1 MALQN
6 GEMNVNVSQA
16 SLAGQHTKMRHIAVK
31 GSLSHQNEQIE
42 THNVETEGS
51 IRPSECTMARNWKG
65 VKACEGSGVRNCVIP
80 HKQHVFIIRVPAG
93 AARDSVW
100 RRAKIATLWPS
111 LIACKMH
118 VSSSS
123 EPHMHRLIYPHTRA
137 HSSLRRARYLLR
149 QPFIVKRALQLCVS
163 AVKKKQAVQMA
174 TRESTR

>member
-51 IRPSECTMARNWKG
+51 IRPSGCTMARNWKG

-93 AARDSVW
+93 SGKGQCLEARENCNCVAIPD
-100 RRAKIATLWPS
+100 R
-111 LIACKMH
+111 MQN
-118 VSSSS
+118 
-123 EPHMHRLIYPHTRA
+123 
-137 HSSLRRARYLLR
+137 AR
-149 QPFIVKRALQLCVS
+149 F
-163 AVKKKQAVQMA
+163 KQQ
-174 TRESTR
+174 